1 MNDRDRFFDL
11 IDSLHRITTK
21 SDFSF
26 DDYKCIEKELEHLT
40 LRIKHKS
47 NQKLIEETNSILNKQ

>member
-11 IDSLHRITTK
+11 IDGLHGIITTCK
-21 SDFSF
+21 FSL
-26 DDYKCIEKELEHLT
+26 DDYQNIEKELAHLT

-47 NQKLIEETNSILNKQ
+47 NQKLIEETNSILDKR